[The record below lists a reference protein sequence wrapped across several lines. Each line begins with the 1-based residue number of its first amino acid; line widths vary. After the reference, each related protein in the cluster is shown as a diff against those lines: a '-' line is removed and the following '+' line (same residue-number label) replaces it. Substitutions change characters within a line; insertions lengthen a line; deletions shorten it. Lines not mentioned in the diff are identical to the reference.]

1 MKQTFN
7 RARRLRFE
15 SLEER
20 RMLTT
25 NWVVT
30 TQNDYSSWDETDS
43 VLSLREAV
51 SRAEDGDTITFSSS
65 LASTG
70 FTIKYGEMNV
80 AASITIDA
88 SSWRSAAGTN
98 RITLNAS
105 SRSRIFNVAE
115 DAALT
120 LTALDIKNGYSTGDG
135 GAIHTKG
142 DLILNGCQI
151 SFSQAQYGGAIFS
164 FHGNVTINSGSISNC
179 SSTLHGGAIYA
190 YHGTLTVEG
199 CTIDGNRSQTAGG
212 LDCSDAV
219 TTIRNSVISNNRST
233 DGNYFA
239 GGIFVHGGY
248 MSIADSQIIGNI
260 SYNYGG
266 GMYIHDAEVDIAN
279 TLIANNQT
287 MYSGG
292 GIENFGWLTLT
303 QCTIAGNR
311 TTGDY
316 SGGAGIYNY
325 YGSGMYVKAYN
336 CIFAENT
343 CASGK
348 DTCNYE
354 GNGYGYG
361 YNILTTSST
370 DWLVQLNFSVTNF
383 YEYDPARPLFTDIAA
398 GDYSLTG
405 DSQAIDLG
413 NNSYAYYEDGSA
425 IMYDLAGKGRIYGS
439 SVDLGAYEYN
449 PKTPLAVP
457 TNVKAASA
465 GANRIR
471 VTWDEVENSS
481 GYSVV
486 WSRDRIN
493 WSQAVTAETTL
504 RVTGLTYG
512 TTCYFKVKAIGDN
525 TTWADSDYSASIS
538 RIVCP
543 ADVDGDGFIG
553 PGDNAIISAAWFKT
567 EGSVNWDERCDID
580 GDGFV
585 GPGDRSYLSA
595 NWFKMT
601 NQEGIVYPPALAR
614 IAEQEDSFAFLD
626 AELEEILEQMI

>member
-1 MKQTFN
+1 MKQAFN

-88 SSWRSAAGTN
+88 SSWRTAAGTN

-120 LTALDIKNGYSTGDG
+120 LTALDIKNGYTSGDG
-135 GAIHTKG
+135 GAIYTKG
-142 DLILNGCQI
+142 DVILNGCQI

-164 FHGNVTINSGSISNC
+164 FHGSVTINSGSVSNC

-190 YHGTLTVEG
+190 YHGSLTIDG

-248 MSIADSQIIGNI
+248 MSIADSQIIRNI

-348 DTCNYE
+348 TACNYQ

-361 YNILTTSST
+361 YNILTSTTEDWTSIS
-370 DWLVQLNFSVTNF
+370 NYF
-383 YEYDPARPLFTDIAA
+383 EYDSSLPLFSDLDAQ
-398 GDYSLTG
+398 DYTLTA
-405 DSQAIDLG
+405 DSQAVNLG
-413 NNSYAYYEDGSA
+413 DNSYACYEDGSA
-425 IMYDLAGKGRIYGS
+425 IMYDLAGKDRIYGS

-449 PKTPLAVP
+449 PKLPLSVP
-457 TNVKAASA
+457 ANVKTASA

-471 VTWDEVENSS
+471 VTWDEVENST
-481 GYSVV
+481 GYHVA
-486 WSRDRIN
+486 WSSDRIN
-493 WSQAVTAETTL
+493 WSQGITAETSL

-512 TTCYFKVKAIGDN
+512 TAYYFKVKAIGDN
-525 TTWADSDYSASIS
+525 TAWADSDYSASVS

-553 PGDNAIISAAWFKT
+553 PGDNAILSAAWFKT
-567 EGSVNWDERCDID
+567 ENSANWDERCDID

-585 GPGDRSYLSA
+585 GPGDRSYLSV

-601 NQEGIVYPPALAR
+601 NQEGIVYPPALAI
-614 IAEQEDSFAFLD
+614 IAEQEDSFASLD